1 MTLGKIIDTL
11 KMIALKHPNV
21 NSAYEGNIYDILN
34 SKPDNKYASVVITQQ
49 SHTTDETYDH
59 YGFVIFYVDRLVDD
73 LEENRVQIQSIGK
86 SMLGNIITAFCNEFE
101 AECDNIIYQPFTQRF
116 TDETAGVYCTITI
129 DIIKDA
135 YCAER
140 YWDESWSAPIV
151 SIKNVDMSI
160 TIIENGH
167 YVLEYDPTTH
177 TGIGK
182 VDIDV
187 ELNTEP
193 YYNDGYA
200 NGYNNGVSEQKSKLE
215 PINITENGTYTR
227 EDGYNSITVEV
238 PDLNGSYDEGYKDG
252 YDEGVE
258 EGFANAE
265 TVIAEEAQELDITEN
280 GTYLTKYTDDIV
292 IYPNQITGDFGDGNY
307 FYNWGEIKDGC
318 YNTEVSYEEGTVI
331 ELWWKYKDSKSN
343 CYLFGNGYDATTDIS
358 LRCDSNSL
366 YLRKGPNQFSI
377 KIDETIWQHIKIET
391 NGFVYLNGNKVEGID
406 LSTISY
412 TADGSPFLINNCSR
426 FSDSF
431 ANGLFGM
438 VKINEH
444 IFIPK
449 DGGFVNYRTEEQ
461 LDGYVKP
468 SNGTYEYVESD
479 QITGYF
485 DDGTPFYGSAE
496 LYNAVFYTDI
506 IGAADSSFEVWWK
519 DKNNSVNDYAAIIGV
534 KQDSNSVLFKIVKR
548 NTGLFRSEYGSDAF
562 SGLDTYE
569 FNYDMSNWT
578 HIKLSKKDGLIV
590 NGELLHSVGDK
601 YSIINTPNNKFQIND
616 VEDGR
621 YANGVFGMVKIN
633 GQIFIPTEI
642 GFMDYSNNTYL
653 PTNIVISDEKPP
665 FIGEYYFTEN
675 QITVIK
681 GEGNFIKSVTV
692 NVSPR
697 INVQKE
703 GLKFGYSSLTEIP
716 EWADWEGIT
725 DMSNMFINCKQLK
738 TIPLIDTSNVK
749 TFFHTFN
756 DSGVNEIALL
766 NTSNGTNFE
775 YCFCGSKIIELPQF
789 DLRQG
794 VNFYEFCY
802 NCYDLKYVPNLDLSS
817 ATNINGLL
825 ENCNSL
831 ISVGEIK
838 VPNVRGG
845 VTYFFGGKNKNNLT
859 DFGGLIGF
867 RGSITSDGFHTCPNL
882 SYQSCI
888 NILNGLYDFVGN
900 GETPNSEQGQLKV
913 HQNFL
918 DTVGE
923 EITIATNKGWIITA

>member
-1 MTLGKIIDTL
+1 MTLYKLIEII
-11 KMIALKHPNV
+11 KNISLKHPNV
-21 NSAYEGNIYDILN
+21 GSVNEGDIYTINS
-34 SKPDNKYASVVITQQ
+34 SPSVKYANVTITQN
-49 SHTTDETYDH
+49 SHSQDSTYDH
-59 YGFVIFYVDRLVDD
+59 YGLTLFYTDRLVDD
-73 LEENRVQIQSIGK
+73 MESNRLQIQSTGK
-86 SMLGNIITAFCNEFE
+86 QMLSNIINYICDEFDV
-101 AECDNIIYQPFTQRF
+101 ECDNISFQPFTQRF
-116 TDETAGVYCTITI
+116 TDECAGVYATITV
-129 DIIKDA
+129 DVIKETL
-135 YCAER
+135 CAEE
-140 YWDESWSAPIV
+140 YWDESWTAPI
-151 SIKNVDMSI
+151 I
-160 TIIENGH
+160 TIRNENKKVQFTENGV
-167 YVLEYDPTTH
+167 YTIEYNEENY
-177 TGIGK
+177 TGLGK
-182 VDIDV
+182 VEVEVNLDLDSVRNEGYQEGYQNGYDV
-187 ELNTEP
+187 GIESSYSVGYEDGYDKGNE
-193 YYNDGYA
+193 DGYA
-200 NGYNNGVSEQKSKLE
+200 S
-215 PINITENGTYTR
+215 
-227 EDGYNSITVEV
+227 
-238 PDLNGSYDEGYKDG
+238 G
-252 YDEGVE
+252 YDKGNED
-258 EGFANAE
+258 GFANAE
-265 TVIAEEAQELDITEN
+265 TVIAEEAQVIEVNRN
-280 GTYLTKYTDDIV
+280 GYYLSKYADDVYVYPDIV
-292 IYPNQITGDFGDGNY
+292 TGDFGDGNY

-318 YNTEVSYEEGTVI
+318 FNTEIIPNENTRFEF
-331 ELWWKYKDSKSN
+331 WWKPTTPNGANGPILLANDRFMIRYNSTETKR
-343 CYLFGNGYDATTDIS
+343 LHIQFGDNYTRIDIDAS
-358 LRCDSNSL
+358 
-366 YLRKGPNQFSI
+366 
-377 KIDETIWQHIKIET
+377 IWQHFVFE
-391 NGFVYLNGNKVEGID
+391 NGILYINNVQVADFSGYNIASYYDTPILINGNPSD
-406 LSTISY
+406 L
-412 TADGSPFLINNCSR
+412 NVN
-426 FSDSF
+426 

-438 VKINEH
+438 VKINDS

-449 DGGFVNYRTEEQ
+449 DGGFINYRTEEQ
-461 LDGYVKP
+461 LGGYVKP

-534 KQDSNSVLFKIVKR
+534 KQDSSSVLFKIVKR
-548 NTGLFRSEYGSDAF
+548 NTGLFRSEYGSDIF

-569 FNYDMSNWT
+569 FSYNMSNWT
-578 HIKLSKKDGLIV
+578 HIKFSKKDGLIV
-590 NGELLHSVGDK
+590 NGELLHSVADK
-601 YSIINTPNNKFQIND
+601 YSIINTPNNKFHINE

-653 PTNIVISDEKPP
+653 PANISNGKPQ
-665 FIGEYYFTEN
+665 FVGEYYFTEN

-692 NVSPR
+692 NIQPR

-703 GLKFGYSSLTEIP
+703 GLKFAYSPLTEIP

-725 DMSNMFINCKQLK
+725 DMSNMFINCGQLK
-738 TIPLIDTSNVK
+738 RIPLIDTSNVK
-749 TFFHTFN
+749 TFSHTFN

-845 VTYFFGGKNKNNLT
+845 VTYFFGGNNKNNLT

-900 GETPNSEQGQLKV
+900 GETPASNEATLKV

-918 DTVGE
+918 NLVGD
-923 EITIATNKGWIITA
+923 EISIGTDKGWTITA